1 MKKKTNS
8 YLIVVALIF
17 TIVSTN
23 CAFATPINFPLTSK
37 EAYKEPS
44 TLSSKNSSSISSSSN
59 TVQQSNTPQSDKVD
73 KDNNSESKILAPM
86 AEKHIFSPEPDGS
99 NSSGIMGNPE
109 GLPNNAQQSI
119 DMLMQKVK
127 REIELTG
134 IVITPVSKKAMI
146 LHKGKVAAPS
156 SVNKQVPDLYES
168 GSSIGEY
175 LLKEVFSNY
184 VVIAQNNLEI
194 KLGLFTEKN
203 NRPEQPKEN
212 LRGNSSGQGM
222 AINQQDM
229 VNSGNPPDGI
239 IMGQDGTPPINAPM
253 PINPESIQD
262 INIQKGPK
270 SIEDG
275 NVRPEPPNPFVRA
288 MQDSANQRERDIP
301 DDNNSFNNTDGSMGN
316 PFLQAIQRAR
326 ERQRTQ
332 QQ

>member
-1 MKKKTNS
+1 MKKETNF
-8 YLIVVALIF
+8 YLIVVVLAF
-17 TIVSTN
+17 TIISTT
-23 CAFATPINFPLTSK
+23 CAFATPAGFPLTSK

-44 TLSSKNSSSISSSSN
+44 TLSSKNNSSISGSSN
-59 TVQQSNTPQSDKVD
+59 TVQKSNTPQSDKVD
-73 KDNNSESKILAPM
+73 KDNSSESSPLSPM

-99 NSSGIMGNPE
+99 NNSSGMMGNPDGL
-109 GLPNNAQQSI
+109 GLPNNAKQNI

-146 LHKGKVAAPS
+146 LYKGKAGGAGA
-156 SVNKQVPDLYES
+156 VNKQVPELYES
-168 GSSIGEY
+168 GSSIDEY
-175 LLKEVFSNY
+175 LLKEIFPNY

-203 NRPEQPKEN
+203 NRPEQPKDN
-212 LRGNSSGQGM
+212 LNQGGNSNGQGM

-229 VNSGNPPDGI
+229 VNSSNPPGGI
-239 IMGQDGTPPINAPM
+239 IMGQDGTPPM
-253 PINPESIQD
+253 PINPESVQD
-262 INIQKGPK
+262 PNIQKGIK

-288 MQDSANQRERDIP
+288 MQDSSTQREIP
-301 DDNNSFNNTDGSMGN
+301 ADSNSFNNIDGNTGAN

-332 QQ
+332 Q